1 MGKLIL
7 MSAIFA
13 SLIFPVAM
21 ARQQSAKRGLIL
33 AIRGVLI
40 WNVIYA
46 ALLILVYP
54 KIAWR

>member
-21 ARQQSAKRGLIL
+21 ARHQSAKRGLIL
-33 AIRGVLI
+33 AVRGVLI

-54 KIAWR
+54 KIA